1 MVVGEGIHLH
11 DNHIFSS
18 VLLLAF
24 LCRRKAKEWLCEEA
38 SSFYFLSSSS
48 TTMTIPRMKE
58 MPEILNYF
66 KASSLSTVFE
76 NHRKSIIEHLLLEWP
91 KVD

>member
-66 KASSLSTVFE
+66 KASECTLDNLPWKIINS
-76 NHRKSIIEHLLLEWP
+76 SII
-91 KVD
+91 